1 MARERSRRPTVKEVP
16 DQMMTTSFASAV
28 SSRQQW
34 LNAVPGTALSCG
46 LPGGSA
52 LHGERAIAGGA
63 LSGTRPAS
71 AKGAL
76 KGIGAEGTGLG
87 FGGFGVRP
95 GTTVILAAEHES
107 NGSGM
112 STGIESARDRGE
124 LMTAR
129 TEETPRR
136 YGAPGKCPRRNP
148 A

>member
-1 MARERSRRPTVKEVP
+1 
-16 DQMMTTSFASAV
+16 MMTTSFASAV

-34 LNAVPGTALSCG
+34 LNAVSGTALSCG

-52 LHGERAIAGGA
+52 LRGERAIAGDA
-63 LSGTRPAS
+63 LSGIGLAS
-71 AKGAL
+71 AKGAAL
-76 KGIGAEGTGLG
+76 RGTGVEGTGLG

-95 GTTVILAAEHES
+95 QATVILVAEHES
-107 NGSGM
+107 NGSGV
-112 STGIESARDRGE
+112 STGFESARDRGE

-129 TEETPRR
+129 TEGTPRR

>member
-1 MARERSRRPTVKEVP
+1 MKEVP

-46 LPGGSA
+46 LSGGSA
-52 LHGERAIAGGA
+52 LRGERAIAGDA
-63 LSGTRPAS
+63 LRGIGLAS
-71 AKGAL
+71 AEGARKGVFV
-76 KGIGAEGTGLG
+76 EGTGPD
-87 FGGFGVRP
+87 FGGFGFRP
-95 GTTVILAAEHES
+95 VATVILAAEHES
-107 NGSGM
+107 NGSGV
-112 STGIESARDRGE
+112 STGNESARDRGE

-129 TEETPRR
+129 TEGTPRR